1 MDFLQ
6 ENLKRL
12 IKESVR
18 EVLREEEF
26 SKPQRSKE
34 PSLVKVKPLQTP
46 SKKLAVKLSEAAE
59 IVSLS
64 IPTLRR
70 MISNG
75 SLKVSRKTRHVLI
88 PMEELERI
96 MKV

>member
-1 MDFLQ
+1 MDSLQ

-34 PSLVKVKPLQTP
+34 PSSVKPLQTP

>member
-1 MDFLQ
+1 MDSL
-6 ENLKRL
+6 EDNLKRL

-18 EVLREEEF
+18 EVLRESEF
-26 SKPQRSKE
+26 SKVHQPHGESPTKNT
-34 PSLVKVKPLQTP
+34 PLAA
-46 SKKLAVKLSEAAE
+46 KKLAVKISEAAE

-70 MISNG
+70 LIANG

-88 PMEELERI
+88 PVSELERI
-96 MKV
+96 MRV

>member
-1 MDFLQ
+1 MDSI
-6 ENLKRL
+6 ENNLKII

-34 PSLVKVKPLQTP
+34 PSSVKPVQIP

-59 IVSLS
+59 IG
-64 IPTLRR
+64 PRFF
-70 MISNG
+70 
-75 SLKVSRKTRHVLI
+75 
-88 PMEELERI
+88 ER
-96 MKV
+96 

>member
-1 MDFLQ
+1 MDSLQ

-34 PSLVKVKPLQTP
+34 PSLVKPLQTP

-88 PMEELERI
+88 PVSELERI
-96 MKV
+96 MRV